1 VGHVTSFL
9 ERGGTQ
15 VQFVDTMLLGH
26 YVALA
31 HLCGGLM
38 VAAGLLTRLAAVV
51 QVPILI
57 GAVFLVH
64 LREGFFGTEQNLEL
78 AVLVL
83 FLLVLTVVHGGGQ
96 LSVDR
101 YLARKYQI
109 QTLEPTQVAGFNQF
123 YDDGNLTKSRR
134 YGAAL
139 DHKFTRNIFGGTKV
153 ERRDMEV
160 TFLDSFADPSTQRA
174 VGGKGRRA
182 YLFWTPTARSR

>member
-1 VGHVTSFL
+1 MDRVNRLKEYVEAHRGLIFELVRIYLGFGLFAKGVYFVLNVGHVTSFL
-9 ERGGTQ
+9 ERGGMQ
-15 VQFVDTMLLGH
+15 VQSVDTMLLGH

-64 LREGFFGTEQNLEL
+64 LREGFFGADQNLEL

-109 QTLEPTQVAGFNQF
+109 QTLAPTHA
-123 YDDGNLTKSRR
+123 
-134 YGAAL
+134 
-139 DHKFTRNIFGGTKV
+139 
-153 ERRDMEV
+153 
-160 TFLDSFADPSTQRA
+160 
-174 VGGKGRRA
+174 
-182 YLFWTPTARSR
+182 